1 MITRSDLLSVNDKYR
16 AWLVN
21 DNLLP
26 PERDLSVQL
35 TTKSELYTPSRK
47 QENTFQTKIKQEKT
61 LNSDQILNKQEKT
74 LDSSQTLNKREET
87 LDSDIEL

>member
-1 MITRSDLLSVNDKYR
+1 MITRSDLLSINDKYR
-16 AWLVN
+16 AWLIN

-47 QENTFQTKIKQEKT
+47 QENTLQTKIKQEKT
-61 LNSDQILNKQEKT
+61 LDFN
-74 LDSSQTLNKREET
+74 QTLNKREET
-87 LDSDIEL
+87 LDPDVEL

>member
-1 MITRSDLLSVNDKYR
+1 MITRSDLLSINDKYR
-16 AWLVN
+16 AWLIN

-47 QENTFQTKIKQEKT
+47 QENTLQTKIKQEK
-61 LNSDQILNKQEKT
+61 ILDFN
-74 LDSSQTLNKREET
+74 QTLNKREET
-87 LDSDIEL
+87 LDPDVEL

>member
-1 MITRSDLLSVNDKYR
+1 MITRSDLLSINDKYC
-16 AWLVN
+16 AWLIN

-47 QENTFQTKIKQEKT
+47 QANTLQTKIKQEKT
-61 LNSDQILNKQEKT
+61 LDFN
-74 LDSSQTLNKREET
+74 QTLNKREET
-87 LDSDIEL
+87 LDPDVEL

>member
-1 MITRSDLLSVNDKYR
+1 MITRSDLLRINDKYC
-16 AWLVN
+16 AWLIN

-47 QENTFQTKIKQEKT
+47 QENTLQTKIKQEK
-61 LNSDQILNKQEKT
+61 ILDFN
-74 LDSSQTLNKREET
+74 QTLNKREET
-87 LDSDIEL
+87 LDPDVEL